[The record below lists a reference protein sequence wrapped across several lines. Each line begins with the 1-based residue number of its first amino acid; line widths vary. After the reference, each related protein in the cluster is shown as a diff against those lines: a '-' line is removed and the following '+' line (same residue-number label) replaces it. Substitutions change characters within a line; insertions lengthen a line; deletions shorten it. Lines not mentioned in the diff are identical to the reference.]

1 MSQPTG
7 LGRVV
12 SVRTHVCTHDGRRA
26 QSLCRRVHQA
36 VLRTYNSG
44 LRVPLARQE
53 NLHCKPKPACP
64 AQTCHSLAC
73 SLPEPDLRYQ
83 PHLLC
88 NLTA

>member
-12 SVRTHVCTHDGRRA
+12 SVRTHDGRRA

-53 NLHCKPKPACP
+53 TCTASPSLPVPPKPATASP
-64 AQTCHSLAC
+64 ALCQSLTCATSLTC
-73 SLPEPDLRYQ
+73 SV
-83 PHLLC
+83 
-88 NLTA
+88 T